1 MAGLDDGIAVWGMD
15 PELLLLVADWAFIPL
30 LLLLS
35 LLLLL
40 CSGGNQRETDRLRAQ
55 ARQAKNA
62 GKVKVGNT
70 EAVKKKDSDADAMRK
85 KQEAAD
91 AKKKEQEAE
100 LAKQKAGGQIVKAKI
115 PL

>member
-1 MAGLDDGIAVWGMD
+1 MGSMRWEWILSCCCSWLIGPSSRCAAAV
-15 PELLLLVADWAFIPL
+15 AA
-30 LLLLS
+30 S
-35 LLLLL
+35 

-115 PL
+115 IM